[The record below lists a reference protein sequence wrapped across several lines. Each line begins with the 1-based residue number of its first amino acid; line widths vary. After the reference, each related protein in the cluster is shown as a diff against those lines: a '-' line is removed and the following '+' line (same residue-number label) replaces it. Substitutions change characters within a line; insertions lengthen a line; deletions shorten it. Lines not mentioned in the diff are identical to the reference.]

1 MGLGEELLDDYAF
14 EITEA
19 RDRYYDSIDREYEF
33 YENLK
38 RGIWTNTY
46 GDKVDLRKIDD
57 TYFNNIIN
65 YCKKNNCEL
74 KNPLILLGYSLNTN
88 LYGDL

>member
-1 MGLGEELLDDYAF
+1 MGLGEEFLADYAF

-19 RDRYYDSIDREYEF
+19 RDRYEESIEKEYEF

-38 RGIWTNTY
+38 KGIWINAN

-57 TYFNNIIN
+57 RYFNNIIN
-65 YCKKNNCEL
+65 YCKKKQMPNDVIDEIISIRND
-74 KNPLILLGYSLNTN
+74 N
-88 LYGDL
+88 LRIDF

>member
-1 MGLGEELLDDYAF
+1 MGLGEELLADSAF
-14 EITEA
+14 ERNEW
-19 RDRYYDSIDREYEF
+19 RDRIEESIEKEYEF

-38 RGIWTNTY
+38 RGIWTNAN

-65 YCKKNNCEL
+65 YCKKREIPNDIIDEIISIRNDNF
-74 KNPLILLGYSLNTN
+74 KI
-88 LYGDL
+88 DF